1 MYKYFSIF
9 IIKLSL
15 KWSVFFFLFFF
26 FEEGGGVGVRG
37 EPESSVLRGISLM
50 YFVCK
55 YIVYV

>member
-1 MYKYFSIF
+1 MV
-9 IIKLSL
+9 
-15 KWSVFFFLFFF
+15 SVFFFSFFF

>member
-15 KWSVFFFLFFF
+15 KWSVCVFLFFF
-26 FEEGGGVGVRG
+26 LRGGGVGLGGR
-37 EPESSVLRGISLM
+37 ESSLLRGISLM

-55 YIVYV
+55 YIV